1 MSFYKPDSLKQALT
15 TALDG
20 EHHISDNPDRLQIE
34 ILEGTVH
41 ALATPGFGFRYAY
54 EIAVGVLDFSGE
66 LNEIM
71 IPLLLWLERWE
82 PEYLLSHAQAQRGI
96 RFERQPLNDE
106 AANIM
111 FSLKLT
117 ETVGFELRE
126 DGGFNAVHRRS
137 PPIANTGPAAPFSRL
152 FANGVEVGQCS
163 KPLVGN

>member
-20 EHHISDNPDRLQIE
+20 AHHISDNPDRLQIE

-54 EIAVGVLDFSGE
+54 EIAVGVLDYAGE

-82 PEYLLSHAQAQRGI
+82 PEYLLSHTKAQRGI
-96 RFERQPLNDE
+96 GFERQPLNDE

-111 FSLKLT
+111 FTLHLT
-117 ETVGFELRE
+117 ETVGFEKRE
-126 DGGFNAVHRRS
+126 DGGFNAIHRPS
-137 PPIANTGPAAPFSRL
+137 PPIANTGLAAPLSRL
-152 FANGVEVGQCS
+152 YANGNEVGQCS
-163 KPLVGN
+163 KPLFGS